1 MKNEHLVPVLIT
13 DLVEKFN
20 KAKNENEKMNYTMRL
35 EAIREIINETLVP
48 DKKDAIRT
56 MWSQHGRFK

>member
-48 DKKDAIRT
+48 DKKDTIRA